1 MRTQSN
7 DTNPKA
13 EKVLISLL
21 RDASTAKKFSR
32 IRSFSQITLQ
42 LSRRAIG
49 RANKDL
55 TEKQID
61 LLFVSYNYGKELA
74 DNLEKY
80 LDSVAHENS

>member
-7 DTNPKA
+7 DTHPEA

-21 RDASTAKKFSR
+21 REASIARKFSQV
-32 IRSFSQITLQ
+32 RSLSQVTLQ
-42 LSRRAIG
+42 LSRRAIA

-61 LLFVSYNYGKELA
+61 VLFVSYNYGKELA